1 MILIAKKCTLFSV
14 FFSNIGGSGSE
25 KVLKN
30 QNRILLNA
38 YVLCKNV
45 ALFGGWRLRVIGATF
60 FLRTKLNLNTHM

>member
-45 ALFGGWRLRVIGATF
+45 ALFGGWRCGL
-60 FLRTKLNLNTHM
+60 